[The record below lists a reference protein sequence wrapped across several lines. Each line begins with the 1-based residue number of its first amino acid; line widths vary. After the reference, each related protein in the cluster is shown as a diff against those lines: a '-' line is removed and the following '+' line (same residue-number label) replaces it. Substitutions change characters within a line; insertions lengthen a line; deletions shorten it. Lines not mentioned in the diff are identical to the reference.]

1 MDPVHFSGREI
12 LEMALRIEEN
22 GKRFYADAA
31 RASRSDRL
39 RDIFTFLVEEEKRH
53 TEYFKG
59 LLKGLDPEASQAVLD
74 PYAEEARLYINAL
87 ADSEVFTAAD
97 QGEVLANTVG
107 GEKEALEYAI
117 KMEKDSLLFYYEL
130 LSMVREK
137 DRGVVNRIIQEEKKH
152 LTKLNEVRK
161 EIFG

>member
-1 MDPVHFSGREI
+1 M
-12 LEMALRIEEN
+12 
-22 GKRFYADAA
+22 
-31 RASRSDRL
+31 
-39 RDIFTFLVEEEKRH
+39 
-53 TEYFKG
+53 
-59 LLKGLDPEASQAVLD
+59 
-74 PYAEEARLYINAL
+74 
-87 ADSEVFTAAD
+87 FTAAD